1 LRPQNHRVY
10 LITDS
15 LLFDDCIVSGVSLY
29 TPSLLLVLAYR
40 TRDDEDNP
48 LPVTLKG
55 TPRRGVQHRQTGLS
69 PEIRLIDVNTKE
81 EVDADTLT
89 MSRYESLGAGDYH
102 LGKLYIPPAPV
113 AAPIQR
119 GALEAIG
126 GGIWDASVN
135 ATRLF
140 SSAAS
145 VRSAT
150 GSAENNAPALQSRQA
165 STSLGSPA
173 VRRSEP
179 SPMTASPGVKIF
191 VQSPYDCVLALKRDL
206 SDHLSWLLD
215 HKEYKDAWELVS
227 EHPEV
232 VTSSSD
238 DVSSEEGRGGTPL
251 GTNRQTLA
259 DFFADDTASQTTVS
273 GTRGHKNA
281 VEHENRRIG
290 ELWIG
295 QLVEANDW
303 TTAGQVAGRVLG
315 ASPRW
320 EHWVWKFAQAGRFDE
335 ITPHIPTKP
344 LHPRLPSIVY
354 ERLLGHY
361 LIRDRA
367 RFKNLIDSWEPELF
381 DIGNVTEAIERRLSS
396 GDVREDSVE
405 DGVQGRDW
413 RILLDTLA
421 KLRIAGGR
429 PEEAVRCYFQLHN
442 ADAAMSLISEYHLVG
457 SIADDVAG
465 FVTLRVS
472 KEQLESANRVELE
485 ENASEAIRMIVD
497 ESINGAIQPDNVVHQ
512 LQHKGENFRPFI
524 FLYLRALWQGH
535 GTDTR
540 SHRIRQRLE
549 LQGRIVVEGF
559 GDLAVSLFA
568 QFDRAILMVFL
579 RASRSYS
586 YEKATAECEK
596 RQYYPELVYL
606 LSQTGQTKRALNLI
620 INSLG
625 DVQFA
630 IDFAK
635 EQEDPELWDDLLEF
649 SMDKPRFIRGLLE
662 GVGTAIDPIKLV
674 RRIPEGLEIEGL
686 RDGIGR
692 MVREYEI
699 QSSISEGVARVL
711 RGEVAAGMEQLRS
724 GRAKAVKFELEEA
737 PEKVIEGVLD
747 TIQRLDGENLQNKT
761 DGHYKEP
768 KPGHCVKCVKA
779 FHEGGMYLYVL
790 VSIIC

>member
-1 LRPQNHRVY
+1 
-10 LITDS
+10 
-15 LLFDDCIVSGVSLY
+15 
-29 TPSLLLVLAYR
+29 
-40 TRDDEDNP
+40 
-48 LPVTLKG
+48 
-55 TPRRGVQHRQTGLS
+55 
-69 PEIRLIDVNTKE
+69 
-81 EVDADTLT
+81 

-113 AAPIQR
+113 AAPVQR
-119 GALEAIG
+119 GAFEAIG
-126 GGIWDASVN
+126 GGIWDASIN

-145 VRSAT
+145 VRSRT
-150 GSAENNAPALQSRQA
+150 GSADNFPGMSSRKPS
-165 STSLGSPA
+165 STLGSPS
-173 VRRSEP
+173 VRVQEP
-179 SPMTASPGVKIF
+179 SPMAASPGVKIF

-215 HKEYKDAWELVS
+215 HKQYKDAWELVA

-232 VTSSSD
+232 ITVSND
-238 DVSSEEGRGGTPL
+238 DVSSDGGQRTP
-251 GTNRQTLA
+251 TVVNRQSSLA

-273 GTRGHKNA
+273 GTRAQKNA
-281 VEHENRRIG
+281 IEHESRRIG
-290 ELWIG
+290 ELWID
-295 QLVEANDW
+295 QLVEDNDW
-303 TTAGQVAGRVLG
+303 PAAGQVAGRVLG

-361 LIRDRA
+361 LIRDRV
-367 RFKNLIDSWEPELF
+367 RFKNLIDSWEPDLF
-381 DIGNVTEAIERRLSS
+381 DIGNVTEAIERRLSN
-396 GDVREDSVE
+396 DDIREDSVE
-405 DGVQGRDW
+405 DGIQGRDW
-413 RILLDTLA
+413 RILLDALA
-421 KLRIAGGR
+421 KLSVAGGR

-442 ADAAMSLISEYHLVG
+442 ADAALSLISEYHLVS
-457 SIADDVAG
+457 SIANDVPG

-472 KEQLESANRVELE
+472 RSQLKSGDLADLQ
-485 ENASEAIRMIVD
+485 ENASEAIRMLVD
-497 ESINGAIQPDNVVHQ
+497 ESINGAIQPSSVVRQ
-512 LQHKGENFRPFI
+512 LEQKGDSYQPFT
-524 FLYLRALWQGH
+524 FLYLRALWQGQ

-549 LQGRIVVEGF
+549 LQGRLVVEEF

-568 QFDRAILMVFL
+568 KFDRTILMEFL

-586 YEKATAECEK
+586 YEQATTECEK

-620 INSLG
+620 INSLE

-630 IDFAK
+630 IEFAK
-635 EQEDPELWDDLLEF
+635 EQEDVELWDDLLEF

-711 RGEVAAGMEQLRS
+711 RGEVATGMELLRS
-724 GRAKAVKFELEEA
+724 GRAKAVKFELEEQS
-737 PEKVIEGVLD
+737 EKVVEASQPAEQKLKVD
-747 TIQRLDGENLQNKT
+747 SDAQKEDDGDSN
-761 DGHYKEP
+761 DP

-779 FHEGGMYLYVL
+779 FHEGGKCFMMRSYLTV
-790 VSIIC
+790 C